1 MTKYLVIAL
10 GGAIGSITR
19 FLIDN
24 LISSYI
30 KSNYPWGTFVINI
43 SGSLIIGFFLVL
55 ITERIPTD
63 QHWRLAI
70 IVGFTGAYTTFST
83 FEYEILYLLEKGKII
98 SAILYITTSII
109 TGLLAVWAGALL
121 ARQISVK

>member
-10 GGAIGSITR
+10 GGAIGSTTR
-19 FLIDN
+19 FLVGN

-30 KSNYPWGTFVINI
+30 KSNYPWGTFFINI
-43 SGSLIIGFFLVL
+43 SGSFIIGFFLVL
-55 ITERIPTD
+55 ITERVPMD

-83 FEYEILYLLEKGKII
+83 FEYEILYLLEKGKIMD
-98 SAILYITTSII
+98 ALLYITTSLI

-121 ARQISVK
+121 ARQVIVK

>member
-19 FLIDN
+19 FLIGN